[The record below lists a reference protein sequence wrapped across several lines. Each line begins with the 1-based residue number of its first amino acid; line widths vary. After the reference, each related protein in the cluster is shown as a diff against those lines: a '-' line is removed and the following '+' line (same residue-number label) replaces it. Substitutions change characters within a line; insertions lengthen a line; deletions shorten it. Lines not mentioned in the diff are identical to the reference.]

1 MNRRLLLSVALI
13 AVLYC
18 LSLVL
23 AKPICGVG
31 FAPSLGPGLGWSCV
45 ANSP

>member
-18 LSLVL
+18 LALVL
-23 AKPICGVG
+23 AKPICEAG
-31 FAPSLGPGLGWSCV
+31 FAPSLGPPLGWSCV